1 VKKNV
6 LTDWN
11 GSNYATTNTIKF
23 VYDGWNLISETLQN
37 QQSTTT
43 THYIW
48 GTDLSGSLQGAGGI
62 GGLLCV
68 VRNGT
73 PYYPLADG
81 NGNITDYV
89 DADGAVVAHREFDP
103 FGNTIVA
110 TGDKVNDFHFW
121 FSSKYLDQ
129 ETGLYYYGYRF
140 YSPELGRWPSRD
152 PIGTRGGL
160 NIYGF
165 VGNQPISRLDKLGL
179 SWWNCCNECSPLGKK
194 QLKGMKTYLAPGT
207 KGDISPSVGEVGQD
221 LLGSLETLGLIQSA
235 GDLASA
241 QKLAELLLSLADTA
255 IDDGRSGSFQE
266 AALSG
271 IEAIRQN
278 LLKLEGAVVWVRLD
292 WDTCK
297 ERRCIIFIKYN
308 DWVADHKWKRC
319 QRGGTHVS
327 GGFDLSVPGE
337 LGAGVSGCIRDAVGE
352 FVNGS
357 F

>member
-1 VKKNV
+1 MHILTENLHRVQRDLPLKNRV
-6 LTDWN
+6 WGFESVT
-11 GSNYATTNTIKF
+11 GSCTRAT
-23 VYDGWNLISETLQN
+23 WSQ
-37 QQSTTT
+37 
-43 THYIW
+43 
-48 GTDLSGSLQGAGGI
+48 
-62 GGLLCV
+62 V
-68 VRNGT
+68 VE
-73 PYYPLADG
+73 P
-81 NGNITDYV
+81 
-89 DADGAVVAHREFDP
+89 H
-103 FGNTIVA
+103 
-110 TGDKVNDFHFW
+110 
-121 FSSKYLDQ
+121 Q
-129 ETGLYYYGYRF
+129 ETYDTSAKIVSGISF
-140 YSPELGRWPSRD
+140 WPSRD